1 MRCFMRD
8 APRLRYAFPSTK
20 LLVLGIVLLIA
31 SFLAV
36 ILQKELFIPLL
47 TIPYITTIINICII
61 ALGWC
66 FVICGVVSITL
77 ITIALLIHITLP
89 IHTRIQYM
97 VRKGL
102 FAYEYGNPLH
112 LKEGELLPKIKCK
125 EIENGK
131 YELSISAVTVTVEDI
146 QNVSS
151 NISSCLNKRLER
163 YAVTSTD
170 TDVAFNK
177 VSFVIEDVTTHK
189 ELIVHSAK
197 ELKQN
202 KPTKLIIQEQTYIDL
217 TTSGSILVS
226 GKTRSGKSTATISL
240 LMQALLWGRD
250 NYGSE
255 IVIIDPKQAE
265 LSRLPHTVTLD
276 ENGEATEILN
286 ALKRFAETIVKRQKV
301 LNDLSEKKGD
311 AVKWW
316 DVGMHV
322 SFLFIDEY
330 VAARTIFP
338 QKATKENPDYCLA
351 TFDGLVKRIV
361 TMGASAGC
369 YIIISIAEASVSEGG
384 LPAMLRSAMTTK
396 ILFKPTMAEARLIW
410 DSEKLKDFGE
420 RVYNAGDAWFS
431 STDGIHD
438 NVSYVHFPIME
449 FPVYREL
456 GELLQAYYQDV
467 DLHRPPSE
475 A

>member
-1 MRCFMRD
+1 MRRFRRD
-8 APRLRYAFPSTK
+8 APPLRYALPSTIS
-20 LLVLGIVLLIA
+20 LVLGLAFLIA
-31 SFLAV
+31 SILAV
-36 ILQKELFIPLL
+36 ILQKKLFTPLL
-47 TIPYITTIINICII
+47 TIPYITTIINACII
-61 ALGWC
+61 AMGW
-66 FVICGVVSITL
+66 FFEICGVASITL
-77 ITIALLIHITLP
+77 IVIAWLIHIIMP
-89 IHTRIQYM
+89 IHTKIRYM
-97 VRKGL
+97 VQKGL

-131 YELSISAVTVTVEDI
+131 YELSISAITATVEDI

-177 VSFVIEDVTTHK
+177 VSFIIEDVTTHK
-189 ELIVHSAK
+189 ELLVHSA
-197 ELKQN
+197 EQLKQN
-202 KPTKLIIQEQTYIDL
+202 KPTQLIIQKQTYIDL

-255 IVIIDPKQAE
+255 IIIIDPKQAE

-276 ENGEATEILN
+276 ENGEATEILK
-286 ALKRFAETIVKRQKV
+286 ALKRFSQTIVERQKI

-316 DVGMHV
+316 DAGMHI
-322 SFLFIDEY
+322 SFIFIDEY

-338 QKATKENPDYCLA
+338 SKPSKENPDYCLA

-369 YIIISIAEASVSEGG
+369 YMIISIAEASVSEGG

-438 NVSYVHFPIME
+438 NVSFVHFPVME
-449 FPVYREL
+449 FPVYKAL
-456 GELLQAYYQDV
+456 GELLQRYYMV
-467 DLHRPPSE
+467 
-475 A
+475 